1 MRPLIR
7 STPTTMRSLRPL
19 ALLALCL
26 LPLSCRS
33 GAKRT
38 EVPCTCGQPEADF
51 RGCAHHRCLAGQRNP
66 DNPDCVCG
74 TLSIPN

>member
-1 MRPLIR
+1 MNTLDLVDHQRTF
-7 STPTTMRSLRPL
+7 SL

-33 GAKRT
+33 GAQRT

-51 RGCAHHRCLAGQRNP
+51 RGCEHHQCLAGQRNP

-74 TLSIPN
+74 TLSIPK